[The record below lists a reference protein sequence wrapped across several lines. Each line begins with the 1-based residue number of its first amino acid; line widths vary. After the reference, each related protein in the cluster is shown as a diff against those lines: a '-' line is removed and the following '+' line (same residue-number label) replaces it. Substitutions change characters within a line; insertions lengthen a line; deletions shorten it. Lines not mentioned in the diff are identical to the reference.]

1 MYSFVVNFSFMM
13 SFPIILKNSFIIVC
27 LKVNNCSR
35 ERTRT
40 ADLTG
45 LVTSIF

>member
-27 LKVNNCSR
+27 FK
-35 ERTRT
+35 
-40 ADLTG
+40 G
-45 LVTSIF
+45 